1 MEVRME
7 ELSKPHTKAG
17 RLQRECLKLL
27 TEHEEDRA
35 LPTSNR
41 FLFYE
46 QESRGII
53 PKVYRYADGRPKPR
67 TPSQDVSD
75 ATKRLREVGVPWDYI
90 VDETR
95 VLQSWRYAGSVYRYV
110 TDALEEARIDL
121 WDGAPPPLI
130 LCESRSLAGVLE
142 NIAGTY
148 LCPIASTNGQV
159 GGFLHTDV
167 APLVK
172 EVSHLEALRVFYFGD
187 LDLSGGHI
195 EENTYEVLDRYGD
208 LDWKRLAIT
217 GLQVR
222 EHNLTQ
228 IDKKDHRFKPARSF
242 PAYETEAL
250 KQTEIQ
256 QILTTALQDAAAVSL
271 EEAIQEEERQRVQVR
286 EMLASLGDE

>member
-1 MEVRME
+1 VGVLMEG
-7 ELSKPHTKAG
+7 LSKPHTKAG

-27 TEHEEDRA
+27 AEHEEDRA
-35 LPTSNR
+35 IPTSNR

-46 QESRGII
+46 LESRGII

-75 ATKRLREVGVPWDYI
+75 ATKHLRELGVPWDYI

-95 VLQSWRYAGSVYRYV
+95 FLQSWPYAESVYRYV

-121 WDGAPPPLI
+121 WDGASPPLI

-159 GGFLHTDV
+159 GGFLHTDI
-167 APLVK
+167 APLV
-172 EVSHLEALRVFYFGD
+172 EASGIEPLRVFYFGD

-195 EENTYEVLDRYGD
+195 AENTYDVLGRYGD

-217 GLQVR
+217 ELQVR
-222 EHNLTQ
+222 EHNLTK

-250 KQTEIQ
+250 KQTQIQ
-256 QILTTALQDAAAVSL
+256 QILTTALQDAAAISVG
-271 EEAIQEEERQRVQVR
+271 EAIQEEERQRVNVR
-286 EMLASLGDE
+286 EMLSSLGDE